1 MANRIHDTAV
11 IGSRVKLG
19 DNLTIG
25 PYAVIDGDVTLFDDV
40 EIGAHATISGGTTI
54 GAGCRIFPHASIG
67 QDPQDKKHK
76 PGDKTFLEIGEGNVF
91 REFVTMNCGTL
102 EGGGI
107 TRIGNRNLFMAYAHV
122 AHDCAVG
129 DDNVF
134 ANVATLAGHVTVED
148 RVVIGGLT
156 AVHQFVHLGKMAML
170 GGCSKITQDVPPYGL
185 CDGNPAMVYGVNVI
199 GLKRAQVSLNSL
211 KLLKEAFRILF
222 YSGLAK
228 ATAAHKIETEIEP
241 VEEIQHL
248 LRFVKA
254 SERGL
259 IKGARLPN
267 DDGE

>member
-1 MANRIHDTAV
+1 MPNNIHATAM
-11 IGSRVKLG
+11 IGPGVKLG
-19 DNLTIG
+19 DHLTIG
-25 PYAVIDGDVTLFDDV
+25 PYAVIDGEVTLGNNI
-40 EIGAHATISGGTTI
+40 EIGAHATVSGQTTL
-54 GAGCRIFPHASIG
+54 GAGCRIFPHAAVG
-67 QDPQDKKHK
+67 LDPQDKKHK
-76 PGDKTFLEIGEGNVF
+76 PGDRTFLEMGSGNVV
-91 REFVTMNCGTL
+91 REFVTINRGTL
-102 EGGGI
+102 EGGGM

-122 AHDCAVG
+122 AHDCIVG

-185 CDGNPAMVYGVNVI
+185 CDGNPAAVYGVNVI
-199 GLKRAQVSLNSL
+199 GLKRAQVPLKSV
-211 KLLKEAFRILF
+211 KLLKDAFRILF
-222 YSGLAK
+222 HSGLAK
-228 ATAAHKIETEIEP
+228 STAVAKVEQEIEP

-259 IKGARLPN
+259 LKGASTPQG
-267 DDGE
+267 DGE